1 MKMVILAYAI
11 INIKGGI
18 NLKSN
23 YKSYEFEK
31 SLDRIDAILDSSSLF
46 EDKDTIPKREDLT
59 YTNGYYV
66 NCSSLFIDLRGS
78 SQLPKIHQKR
88 VLAKIYRAYI
98 SEMVAIINGS
108 PLCKEINIVGDCVS
122 AIFETNYKEDIN
134 AVFAVAFEMNALID
148 ILNYKLEKKGY
159 NPIKAGI
166 GLAYGRV
173 LMIKSG
179 YNGSGINDVVWMGD
193 AVNQASKMCGKAN
206 KDVSYPIVSTE
217 LFYNNLSEHNQG
229 LMTKHLLEGYYYGN
243 VVRIDMNKW
252 LTDAKEKDAAK
263 NKMSW

>member
-1 MKMVILAYAI
+1 M
-11 INIKGGI
+11 
-18 NLKSN
+18 KSN

-31 SLDRIDAILDSSSLF
+31 SLDRIDAILDSGSLF

-108 PLCKEINIVGDCVS
+108 TLCKEINIVGDCVS
-122 AIFETNYKEDIN
+122 AIFETPYKADIN
-134 AVFAVAFEMNALID
+134 EVFTVAFKMNTLIN

-159 NPIKAGI
+159 KPIKAGI

-173 LMIKSG
+173 LMIKAG

-217 LFYNNLSEHNQG
+217 LFYSNLNEHNQG
-229 LMTKHLLEGYYYGN
+229 LMTRHLLEGYYYGS
-243 VVRIDMNKW
+243 VIHVDMDKW

-263 NKMSW
+263 NKTIW

>member
-1 MKMVILAYAI
+1 M
-11 INIKGGI
+11 
-18 NLKSN
+18 KSN
-23 YKSYEFEK
+23 HKSYEFEK
-31 SLDRIDAILDSSSLF
+31 SLDRIGEILDSSSLF
-46 EDKDTIPKREDLT
+46 EEKDTIPKREDLT

-66 NCSSLFIDLRGS
+66 KCSALFIDLRDS
-78 SQLPKIHQKR
+78 SKLPTLHQPR

-108 PLCKEINIVGDCVS
+108 SLCKEINIVGDCVS
-122 AIFETNYKEDIN
+122 AIFETPYKADIN
-134 AVFAVAFEMNALID
+134 EVFAIAFKMNSLIN

-159 NPIKAGI
+159 KPIKAGI

-173 LMIKSG
+173 LMIKAG

-206 KDVSYPIVSTE
+206 KDISSPIVATE

-229 LMTKHLLEGYYYGN
+229 LMTKHLIEGYYYGD
-243 VVRIDMNKW
+243 VIHVDMDKW

-263 NKMSW
+263 NKTTW

>member
-1 MKMVILAYAI
+1 M
-11 INIKGGI
+11 
-18 NLKSN
+18 KSN

-108 PLCKEINIVGDCVS
+108 TLCKEISIVGDCVS